1 MSYRDVKSKDESFSE
16 VVKRIKKLR
25 EVNNESQEELAK
37 AVNTTKYTIA
47 NIEQGKT
54 NLALETAML
63 IARHYNVSI
72 DYICGMG
79 NDMTVPNNVLDTLC
93 RYIMI
98 STHTTHMKQAHKI
111 PFISINKSLF
121 DYLNVLDRA
130 AQFKKDNV
138 DDELISAW
146 LEKEREKTLNFFQR
160 ESKEPFVEYAL
171 LSQRDIASDE
181 VMELIENTY
190 RESTG

>member
-98 STHTTHMKQAHKI
+98 SAHTTHMKQAHKI